1 MDFGHPVCISE
12 MIYLPRNDANGIYP
26 GNEYELFYFD
36 LNGWQSLGCKIA
48 TGYSIEFEN
57 IPSNAVYWLRNH
69 TAGKEERIFTIQ
81 NGKQRFW

>member
-1 MDFGHPVCISE
+1 

-57 IPSNAVYWLRNH
+57 IPSNAVTGYAITRQVRKSAFHNSKWEATLLV
-69 TAGKEERIFTIQ
+69 K
-81 NGKQRFW
+81 